1 MIAIYEF
8 SLEWIVASH
17 GAWWTSHVAF
27 AAAEYRLGHP
37 DGGANLVLAQ
47 DGVAWI
53 SGSTARDDQRTSNE

>member
-8 SLEWIVASH
+8 PLGWIVASY

-37 DGGANLVLAQ
+37 DCGANLVLAQ

-53 SGSTARDDQRTSNE
+53 SGSAACND

>member
-1 MIAIYEF
+1 MSF
-8 SLEWIVASH
+8 LWDGLSLLMERGGPVMWPLLLLSIV
-17 GAWWTSHVAF
+17 
-27 AAAEYRLGHP
+27 GHP